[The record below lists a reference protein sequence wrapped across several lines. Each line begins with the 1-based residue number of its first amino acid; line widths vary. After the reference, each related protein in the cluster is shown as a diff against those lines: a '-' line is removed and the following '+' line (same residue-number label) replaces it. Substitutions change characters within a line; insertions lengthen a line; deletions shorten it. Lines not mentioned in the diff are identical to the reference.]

1 MTVSPRFVTF
11 EGIEGSGKSL
21 QLSLLQAEMARRR
34 TPCLFSREPG
44 GTRFGERVRDILL
57 SHDGVG
63 REPLAELLLYLAD
76 RHQHLKEVVEPA
88 LARGF
93 HVVSDRYH
101 DATMAYQGHARG
113 IGFDKIDRLAEILEL
128 RRPDLT
134 LVLDVEVR
142 VGLERARA
150 RNLQENSQRL
160 GRFESEETAFHERVR
175 EGYRLLA
182 ERDPERVVH
191 IDGSGAPEEVFR
203 RVLPV
208 LEAGGVFDLESSAPG
223 RERP

>member
-1 MTVSPRFVTF
+1 MAASPLFVTF

-21 QLSLLQAEMARRR
+21 QLSLLKAEMERRR
-34 TPCLFSREPG
+34 APCVFSREPG

-57 SHDGVG
+57 SHDGVE

-76 RHQHLKEVVEPA
+76 RHQHLREVVEPA

-101 DATMAYQGHARG
+101 DATLAYQGHARG
-113 IGFDKIDRLAEILEL
+113 IGFAKIDRLAAILEL

-134 LVLDVEVR
+134 LVLDVDVE
-142 VGLERARA
+142 VGLRRARV
-150 RNLQENSQRL
+150 RNREQSSQRL

-182 ERDPERVVH
+182 EREPDRILHV
-191 IDGSGAPEEVFR
+191 DGSGAPEDVFR
-203 RVLPV
+203 RVLPI
-208 LEAGGVFDLESSAPG
+208 LEAGGAFEVKR
-223 RERP
+223 REARSDTP